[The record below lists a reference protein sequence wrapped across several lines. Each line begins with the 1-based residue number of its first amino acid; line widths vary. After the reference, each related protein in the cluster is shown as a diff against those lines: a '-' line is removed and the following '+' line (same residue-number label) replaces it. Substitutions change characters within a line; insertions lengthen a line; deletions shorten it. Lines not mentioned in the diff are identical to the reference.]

1 MRRLARRDFLRM
13 ACAAGLGWLAAACS
27 APQEAPL
34 TPAAR
39 PTPSGT
45 PGTPTAP
52 ATPAPAA
59 TAERRLVANANV
71 PGMYVRYFKPFYPP
85 TRDEW
90 RLEVRGLVE
99 NPRTFRFA
107 EIRSEMP
114 KVTREARLKCVECW
128 SARRTWSGFTYA
140 AVAQRVRPLPEA
152 RYVEFRCADTYWEVL
167 STEELAREGVV
178 FAYELDGALLPDEY
192 GAPLRLLVPWKYG
205 YKMPKA
211 IVSLEFRAEGGKG
224 YWPTVGPYTPEGDI
238 QPGVDYPL
246 DLGKERHTIPGGEI
260 TAY

>member
-1 MRRLARRDFLRM
+1 
-13 ACAAGLGWLAAACS
+13 
-27 APQEAPL
+27 
-34 TPAAR
+34 
-39 PTPSGT
+39 
-45 PGTPTAP
+45 
-52 ATPAPAA
+52 
-59 TAERRLVANANV
+59 
-71 PGMYVRYFKPFYPP
+71 MYVRYFQPFYPP
-85 TRDEW
+85 TREEW
-90 RLEVRGLVE
+90 RLEVSGLVE
-99 NPRTFRFA
+99 RPRTFRFE

-128 SARRTWSGFTYA
+128 SARRTWGGFTYEA
-140 AVAQRVRPLPEA
+140 LAQIVRPLLEA

-211 IVSLEFRAEGGKG
+211 IVSMEFKAEGGKG

-238 QPGVDYPL
+238 QPGTDHPL
-246 DLGKERHTIPGGEI
+246 DLGKGPRTIPGGEI